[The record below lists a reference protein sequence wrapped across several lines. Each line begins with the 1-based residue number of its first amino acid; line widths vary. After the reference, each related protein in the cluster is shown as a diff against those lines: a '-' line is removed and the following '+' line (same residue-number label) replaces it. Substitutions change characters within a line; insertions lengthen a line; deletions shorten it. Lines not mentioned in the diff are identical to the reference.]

1 MHLAATTREPSHIM
15 VSFSVQNQAAEIDF
29 TMDSGEEML
38 EEEGKAGKKKPHR
51 VKVQ

>member
-1 MHLAATTREPSHIM
+1 MLIEVEGRRHLWEHKDRG
-15 VSFSVQNQAAEIDF
+15 D
-29 TMDSGEEML
+29 MDSGEEML